1 VAFQQKSSLADL
13 RVGERAIVKD
23 VEGEGRMMV
32 RLLEMGF
39 VPGVEVALVK
49 RAPLGDPLELRLRGY
64 HVSLRKA
71 EARAVVVEQARLED
85 AASVGP
91 SRKDRAHA

>member
-1 VAFQQKSSLADL
+1 MTLDQLDIGQRARVRRVA
-13 RVGERAIVKD
+13 
-23 VEGEGRMMV
+23 GEGSMSV

-64 HVSLRKA
+64 HVSLRRA
-71 EARAVVVEQARLED
+71 EARRVEIGE
-85 AASVGP
+85 AS
-91 SRKDRAHA
+91 S

>member
-1 VAFQQKSSLADL
+1 MTLDELELGQRARVAA
-13 RVGERAIVKD
+13 VA
-23 VEGEGRMMV
+23 GEGRMRV

-64 HVSLRKA
+64 HVSLRRA
-71 EARAVVVEQARLED
+71 EARHVRCQPAGAGE
-85 AASVGP
+85 S
-91 SRKDRAHA
+91 S